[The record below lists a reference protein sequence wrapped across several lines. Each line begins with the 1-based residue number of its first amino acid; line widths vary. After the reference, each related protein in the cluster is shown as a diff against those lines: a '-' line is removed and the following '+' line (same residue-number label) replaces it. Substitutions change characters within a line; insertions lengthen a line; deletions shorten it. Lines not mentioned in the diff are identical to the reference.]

1 MVAVGSNWSSNGVA
15 DGDWGSNGV
24 ADGDWGLGHG
34 VDGGGVSGDDGL
46 GGVGLNSGVV
56 DVRGL
61 HDLLDGVDLVG
72 GGDGDGPGHGD
83 LVRLGH
89 VGVGD
94 DLTGDSS
101 GHGHGHVHVVLVDLD
116 LGHDVG
122 HLGGHLHVAPHGGGD
137 LLDGDGVSGGG
148 AGWDGCGGDGSV
160 GSRGHG
166 DSGGS
171 DRAGLNNVLGSSH
184 CVGGG
189 WLGDGLLAGHHVLVS
204 SHHTGHPGL
213 DCPGSDHSVLHPV
226 LHHGGP
232 GGVAVVGLADHGGGG
247 GHWGGHQRVVGQVG
261 GGSQGD
267 SQVGE

>member
-1 MVAVGSNWSSNGVA
+1 MVAVGSNWS
-15 DGDWGSNGV
+15 SNGV